1 MTHNK
6 ILLQAKSKLNSK
18 EALISKALINLNIS
32 HEECVL
38 INNVLKECGD
48 MKKKS
53 KIKKLD
59 QLIKTFN
66 ILIKQCYLI
75 I

>member
-1 MTHNK
+1 
-6 ILLQAKSKLNSK
+6 
-18 EALISKALINLNIS
+18 
-32 HEECVL
+32 
-38 INNVLKECGD
+38 

-66 ILIKQCYLI
+66 ILIKQCYRKSRFVKEQEVSRFLRSLGI
-75 I
+75 KTL